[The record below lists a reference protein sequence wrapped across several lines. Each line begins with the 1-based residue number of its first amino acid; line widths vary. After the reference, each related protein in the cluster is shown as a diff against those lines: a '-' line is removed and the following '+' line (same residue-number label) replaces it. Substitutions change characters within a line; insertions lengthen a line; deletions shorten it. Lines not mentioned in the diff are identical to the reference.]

1 MPRRVD
7 TIADWVKESAV
18 HEITA
23 LGGTA
28 FYAVLTL
35 YLTLAGKTGY
45 ALAISAAYIASV
57 VPAAFFRII
66 YFKPRP
72 EAREFTTFF
81 GKLWASAFPS
91 LHAMRAFMYAVMF
104 GSWLGSRAALAAF
117 LALAALVGWSRVR
130 LKRHDWVDVAAG
142 AGMGVVL
149 GMAVLKIIPI

>member
-1 MPRRVD
+1 MPQEAD
-7 TIADWVKESAV
+7 TIADWIGESAV
-18 HEITA
+18 LEMTA

-35 YLTLAGKTGY
+35 YLALAGKTWH
-45 ALAISAAYIASV
+45 ALAVFAAYLASV
-57 VPAAFFRII
+57 VPAALFRIV

-117 LALAALVGWSRVR
+117 LALAALVGWSRTR
-130 LKRHDWVDVAAG
+130 LKMHDWVDVSAG
-142 AGMGVVL
+142 AAMGVVL
-149 GMAVLKIIPI
+149 GMGLVRIFPL